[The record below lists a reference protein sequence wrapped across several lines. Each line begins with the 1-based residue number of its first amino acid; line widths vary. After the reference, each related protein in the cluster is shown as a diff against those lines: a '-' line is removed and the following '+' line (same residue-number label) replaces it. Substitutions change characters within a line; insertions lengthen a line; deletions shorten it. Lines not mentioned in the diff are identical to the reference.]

1 MHEVVNGKVKEYINT
16 LPHKCIKMSGRTQG
30 NDSTG
35 SVEELGA
42 KGNGSREI

>member
-1 MHEVVNGKVKEYINT
+1 MHKNVGKD
-16 LPHKCIKMSGRTQG
+16 SQG